1 MVDRRILRKQ
11 GESAAGTEGE
21 RKGTQGS
28 AEVAEVEEVEEV
40 ADFTSDELREFLEAD
55 TADELADPEFKERLR
70 EKLWDLVRRR
80 YGSEPEDTH

>member
-1 MVDRRILRKQ
+1 M
-11 GESAAGTEGE
+11 
-21 RKGTQGS
+21 
-28 AEVAEVEEVEEV
+28 EEV